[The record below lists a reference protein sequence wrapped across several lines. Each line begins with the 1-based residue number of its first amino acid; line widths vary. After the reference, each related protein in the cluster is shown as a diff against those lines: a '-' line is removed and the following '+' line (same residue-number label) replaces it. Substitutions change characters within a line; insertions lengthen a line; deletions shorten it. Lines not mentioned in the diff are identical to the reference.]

1 MQILPL
7 ARPKNRQA
15 GEQNSKWKARPGPRM
30 GLAKGSH
37 NSNLCNIICE
47 LISATFDAET
57 EAKVESQQV
66 KCGKPVLNSGSC
78 HGQFMSIENMP
89 WELVARHE
97 PRRTIRIDELEM
109 PEAKLKK
116 RKIKR
121 LKSTRARRVPCHH
134 QAKTKAPS
142 GTKGLT
148 CQQPKIKHANGRH
161 KNLSEPFLA
170 LRAWAI
176 ITAIIMASF
185 AIAEL
190 PSLYNPEVSIRN
202 MCQIVYYDNSSM
214 KICRRGLEG
223 QPAIQSSEEEH
234 PPTEHSA
241 HQTDDNNHDRGKS
254 TRKTAGKTKAERRQ
268 EKGTDQ

>member
-78 HGQFMSIENMP
+78 YGQFMDIDNMP

-97 PRRTIRIDELEM
+97 PRRMIRIDELEM
-109 PEAKLKK
+109 SKAKLEKH
-116 RKIKR
+116 KIKW
-121 LKSTRARRVPCHH
+121 LQSTRARRVPRHH
-134 QAKTKAPS
+134 QAKSEAPC
-142 GTKGLT
+142 GVKGL
-148 CQQPKIKHANGRH
+148 RH
-161 KNLSEPFLA
+161 K
-170 LRAWAI
+170 
-176 ITAIIMASF
+176 T
-185 AIAEL
+185 
-190 PSLYNPEVSIRN
+190 
-202 MCQIVYYDNSSM
+202 C
-214 KICRRGLEG
+214 
-223 QPAIQSSEEEH
+223 
-234 PPTEHSA
+234 
-241 HQTDDNNHDRGKS
+241 
-254 TRKTAGKTKAERRQ
+254 
-268 EKGTDQ
+268 